1 MSRGR
6 PQRAHERLIP
16 RKVFEADEAWRFA
29 RRARG
34 DNSDNLTVGNDND
47 NDDDGGHVVQVGQG
61 NIDLKDEGANEETI
75 EDTINATIRCSTTSM
90 FRCVLMFSDGAS
102 NSLYDNQMITSFDT
116 LQELDDDTIKE
127 TCHAIKKPGGAAI
140 GYQISEL
147 SVTRFKLFAFWA
159 RHMWWTCR
167 PIDDWTDITWDKVS
181 IPMVTEWHQVLSSG
195 CCKGFN

>member
-1 MSRGR
+1 
-6 PQRAHERLIP
+6 
-16 RKVFEADEAWRFA
+16 VFEADEARRCA

-34 DNSDNLTVGNDND
+34 DDSDNLTVGNDND
-47 NDDDGGHVVQVGQG
+47 NDNDGGHVVQVGQG

-75 EDTINATIRCSTTSM
+75 EDTINATIRRSTTSM

-102 NSLYDNQMITSFDT
+102 NSLYDDQMITSFDT

-127 TCHAIKKPGGAAI
+127 TCHAIKKPGGVAI
-140 GYQISEL
+140 CYQISEL

-159 RHMWWTCR
+159 RHMWRTCR

-181 IPMVTEWHQVLSSG
+181 ILKNQKTLEDNLQDQKSPETPVMTLDPLTAAKVFL
-195 CCKGFN
+195 